1 MASRSCSRLR
11 NCQWLLVVLLAS
23 VGCSEATP
31 PETTEP
37 RVTLEPRPAAQSPG
51 PPTTVRLVLQLQTD
65 GTFRMI
71 SAEPRR
77 GEVTPDPSIEEN
89 RPALADGRARLVE
102 YSARNDS
109 GQVVATGRFIVPLV
123 AVSEF
128 QDPNAAT
135 RIRHAEERL
144 TTPTIR
150 VAIPYQASIAMIAF
164 ESLEPNASAEPKEW
178 KRTKMGEVKVSLSA
192 QSQPPG

>member
-1 MASRSCSRLR
+1 
-11 NCQWLLVVLLAS
+11 VVLLAS

-31 PETTEP
+31 SGTPEPE
-37 RVTLEPRPAAQSPG
+37 VILDPRPAEQSPG
-51 PPTTVRLVLQLQTD
+51 PATTIRLVLQLQQD
-65 GTFRMI
+65 GTFRII

-77 GEVTPDPSIEEN
+77 GEVTPEPSVEDN
-89 RPALADGRARLVE
+89 RPALADGRAKLVE
-102 YSARNDS
+102 YSARNAD
-109 GQVVATGRFIVPLV
+109 GLVVAIGRFIVPLV

-150 VAIPYQASIAMIAF
+150 VALPYQESIATISF
-164 ESLEPNASAEPKEW
+164 ENLEPNASAEPRQW
-178 KRTKMGEVKVSLSA
+178 KRTTMGEVRVVLPARGQQTK
-192 QSQPPG
+192 